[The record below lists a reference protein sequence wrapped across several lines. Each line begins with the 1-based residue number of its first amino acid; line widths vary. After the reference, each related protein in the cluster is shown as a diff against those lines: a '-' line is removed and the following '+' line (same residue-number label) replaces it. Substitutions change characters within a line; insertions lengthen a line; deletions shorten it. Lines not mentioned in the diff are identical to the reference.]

1 MPIEII
7 LKEHVEH
14 LGRRG
19 EIVKVADGYA
29 RNYLFPRKLA
39 LAVTVANKRLIERER
54 AKAEA
59 RDAEEQM
66 TAQALA
72 TRIEA
77 VELAIARRVGEN
89 DTLYGSVTSADIAEA
104 LAERGLPVDRRRIQL
119 ADPLKALGDHAV
131 PVKLHREV
139 TAQIK
144 VKIVPA
150 SS

>member
-7 LKEHVEH
+7 LKEHVEN

-19 EIVKVADGYA
+19 EIVRVAHGYA

-39 LAVTVANKRLIERER
+39 LAVTAENKRQIERER
-54 AKAEA
+54 AKAET
-59 RDAEEQM
+59 RDAEEQL

-77 VELAIARRVGEN
+77 IELSIGRRVGEN
-89 DTLYGSVTSADIAEA
+89 DTLFGSVTSADIADG

-119 ADPLKALGDHAV
+119 ADPLKMLGDHAV

-150 SS
+150 TA